1 MLFRSVYDK
10 YDLSATP
17 FFTVDFLA
25 ALAGFNLALIGS
37 QGEDRAQACCLAGR
51 IDAEKDAHGYGHGYA

>member
-1 MLFRSVYDK
+1 MDWGEYIRAVYDK

-25 ALAGFNLALIGS
+25 ALAGLNLALIGS
-37 QGEDRAQACCLAGR
+37 QGEDRA
-51 IDAEKDAHGYGHGYA
+51 